1 MISFL
6 NVNIDC
12 NSKDVLHVY
21 NDDRNF
27 LLYDYC
33 LHSKQSKYVMARS
46 KYLIVRM
53 ITSSPKPLSASFDT
67 ILVDA
72 PINSL
77 IEAAKPPVFLT
88 NSFPP
93 HPISTFTTRMTT
105 TTTTTSTT
113 TRSTTKGRNFN
124 GKEKDL
130 SNHIIKPLCFDLN
143 ILLFRAILSIPTKNS
158 HRCIW
163 CYHISTF

>member
-12 NSKDVLHVY
+12 NNKDVLHVY

-46 KYLIVRM
+46 KYLIVRL
-53 ITSSPKPLSASFDT
+53 ITSSSKPLSASFDT

-77 IEAAKPPVFLT
+77 IEAAKPPLFLT
-88 NSFPP
+88 NSFPSL
-93 HPISTFTTRMTT
+93 PITTFTTKIMTT
-105 TTTTTSTT
+105 TTATTTA
-113 TRSTTKGRNFN
+113 RSTTKARNYN
-124 GKEKDL
+124 GK
-130 SNHIIKPLCFDLN
+130 F
-143 ILLFRAILSIPTKNS
+143 
-158 HRCIW
+158 
-163 CYHISTF
+163 

>member
-12 NSKDVLHVY
+12 DNKDVLHVY

-33 LHSKQSKYVMARS
+33 LHFKQSKYVMARS

-88 NSFPP
+88 NSFPA
-93 HPISTFTTRMTT
+93 HSFSTYTTKMITT
-105 TTTTTSTT
+105 TPTTTT
-113 TRSTTKGRNFN
+113 TRSTTKARNYN
-124 GKEKDL
+124 G
-130 SNHIIKPLCFDLN
+130 IIFIKYMSF
-143 ILLFRAILSIPTKNS
+143 FR
-158 HRCIW
+158 
-163 CYHISTF
+163 